1 MLDRAVIPD
10 WPPRQA
16 DVRIRTA
23 GGRRPLRTRER
34 RATIVISPAATDNE
48 FEVLGCNQLGRAQYG
63 RGRPYQHSPWF
74 KNQSNGAT
82 VNHAQAPAPIADS
95 VRDSIVD
102 FELGLHTAQV
112 WDLQA
117 LELQKRGAKGGPDFL
132 LGQSFTVGQN
142 APGPGFN
149 RDVFGI
155 YDAWADLGHD
165 FTSQAREDI
174 AEGQRIFNTRTFTVT
189 TPTGGFFKVPA
200 RAATP
205 LPM

>member
-1 MLDRAVIPD
+1 MKFLAAINWDGRNTVA
-10 WPPRQA
+10 A
-16 DVRIRTA
+16 DPTNIR
-23 GGRRPLRTRER
+23 
-34 RATIVISPAATDNE
+34 
-48 FEVLGCNQLGRAQYG
+48 LGL
-63 RGRPYQHSPWF
+63 

-82 VNHAQAPAPIADS
+82 VNHAQAPARNIADS

-112 WDLQA
+112 WDFQA

-132 LGQSFTVGQN
+132 LGQTYTVGQN
-142 APGPGFN
+142 TPGPGFN
-149 RDVFGI
+149 HDVFGI
-155 YDAWADLGHD
+155 YDAWANLGHD

-189 TPTGGFFKVPA
+189 TPTGSFKVPA
-200 RAATP
+200 PAATP